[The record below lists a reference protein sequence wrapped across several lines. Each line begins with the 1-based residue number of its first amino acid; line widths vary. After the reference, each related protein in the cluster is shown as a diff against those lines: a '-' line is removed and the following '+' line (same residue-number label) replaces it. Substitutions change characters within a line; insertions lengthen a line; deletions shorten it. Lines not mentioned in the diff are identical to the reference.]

1 MTIEPPQPP
10 TAPAPATRPTPPTPP
25 RIDMSPFRKSSDDNS
40 ADEAADTSPEAQAR
54 DAVANGSGPL
64 TKRTVER
71 DDDNQA
77 QSPAPTPRR
86 EVSSDAPLND
96 TQSDYDR
103 GQDVL
108 RQFREMDARDS
119 QSAQFPPAQTSTERP
134 QPVAPTINHQQGY
147 GVVYW
152 IFTIIFVAVAA
163 VIVAKKFLF
172 TGKPSLTKSQLSMNE
187 STSTAPAKSATPPKP
202 ATPSKPARAT
212 KVIDKPKATVDK
224 PKPVKPPPKPS
235 TPSKDDDKGKHFE
248 IRV

>member
-40 ADEAADTSPEAQAR
+40 ADEAADDTPEAQAR

-64 TKRTVER
+64 TKRTVEL

-77 QSPAPTPRR
+77 QSSAPTPRR

-119 QSAQFPPAQTSTERP
+119 QSAQNPPAQTSTEQF
-134 QPVAPTINHQQGY
+134 QPVAPTNHQQGY

-172 TGKPSLTKSQLSMNE
+172 TGKPALTKSQLFANE
-187 STSTAPAKSATPPKP
+187 STLTAPAKPATPPKTPTPPKP
-202 ATPSKPARAT
+202 ARVQS
-212 KVIDKPKATVDK
+212 DKIKTTVDK

>member
-25 RIDMSPFRKSSDDNS
+25 RIDMSPFRKSSADDNS

-54 DAVANGSGPL
+54 DAVANGSGSL

-108 RQFREMDARDS
+108 RQFREMDARDA

-152 IFTIIFVAVAA
+152 IFTIFFVAVAA

-172 TGKPSLTKSQLSMNE
+172 TGKPALTKSQLSMNE
-187 STSTAPAKSATPPKP
+187 STSTAPAKP